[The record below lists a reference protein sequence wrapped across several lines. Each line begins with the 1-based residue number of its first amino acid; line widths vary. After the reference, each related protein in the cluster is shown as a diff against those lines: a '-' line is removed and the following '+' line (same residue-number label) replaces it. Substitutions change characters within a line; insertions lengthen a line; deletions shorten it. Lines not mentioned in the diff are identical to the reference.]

1 LHSCIPPLILSF
13 KKFRFETKV
22 KMNLIQNENSRI
34 EIIDAFRGI
43 AVMGVLIFHYFY
55 RFSPPYSEI
64 NYYPYQYTPIW
75 VTKYG
80 YYGVQFF
87 FVISG
92 FVISRTLEKCTSFSV
107 FITKRIIRLLPCL
120 IICSAITFTIEAFSG
135 GLNNPL
141 TRSSY
146 LNFLPSLTFT
156 SPDLWNSIFST
167 NKISYIDGVYWSL
180 SVEMQFYIIVGL
192 LFFWNRTKI
201 LFNWVTITSVLTI
214 LRVIS
219 SPKLHWLFP
228 ESLNNKL
235 DSVYSTYMYLNLSY
249 YIYFALGILFYKL
262 YSKTENIS
270 HKLISMISIVG
281 ILELYFLR
289 DNYLRILYITIITL
303 FLLLIYRE
311 HWLFLLRNR
320 IILWIGAISYPIYLL
335 HEDIGLIIM
344 NEIANFWNI
353 PLLVKL
359 TPLIAIS
366 CIFSISHLMTKYF
379 ETPIIKYFKTK
390 IKA

>member
-1 LHSCIPPLILSF
+1 
-13 KKFRFETKV
+13 
-22 KMNLIQNENSRI
+22 MNLIQNENSRI